1 MFNGKELSRIINV
14 KNDCSSFETAKKYFN
29 LYLFVFLDCFDAN
42 SRLCPKSNEI
52 NYWYI
57 ISCLG
62 LMLYYWAFGRTGSK
76 VERFTQNIQLWRSN
90 LSSQH
95 RSVVIQFGFFEIL
108 ASYVAIWAFYEKI
121 CFPTRISSWISFN
134 YGCQGKI
141 GLYFCSRRVIFTQFG
156 GNLFSWFSWI
166 SHKRRIRSRS
176 MAGPKSLQ
184 AV

>member
-1 MFNGKELSRIINV
+1 MFNAKELSRIINV
-14 KNDCSSFETAKKYFN
+14 KNDCSSFKTAKKYFN

-52 NYWYI
+52 NYWYS

-95 RSVVIQFGFFEIL
+95 HSVVIQFGFFEIL

-134 YGCQGKI
+134 YGCQGKL
-141 GLYFCSRRVIFTQFG
+141 GLYFWLRRVLLLTCPPAHPIYYEIG
-156 GNLFSWFSWI
+156 DEDE
-166 SHKRRIRSRS
+166 
-176 MAGPKSLQ
+176 
-184 AV
+184 

>member
-1 MFNGKELSRIINV
+1 MFNGKELSLIINV

-52 NYWYI
+52 NYWYS

-134 YGCQGKI
+134 YGCQGKL
-141 GLYFCSRRVIFTQFG
+141 GLYFCLEVQDETSFVFRFPIILKA
-156 GNLFSWFSWI
+156 NLMNKFF
-166 SHKRRIRSRS
+166 HVQVLIRSY
-176 MAGPKSLQ
+176 KN
-184 AV
+184 